1 MKRLSCVGCRRRLS
15 AFQDGELPVMEQV
28 AVNAHL
34 RQCRA
39 CATELA
45 SLREVGD
52 ALRTEASAAATR
64 HADAMDDLQAEIL
77 GRLSVER
84 EESISAQWSR
94 AFQDMRLGFAAL
106 GSTAATLVSILLVIG
121 MFYFGPRTER
131 SDSLAGMM
139 ETLGAETIG
148 MDSSFLSPRSSG
160 TDALSDGLV
169 SEEDEVFALSA
180 VVTRDGRIANL
191 EYLSDQSSNSDRA
204 RAIRLLDNLSRARF
218 EPARMGGTAVAVKT
232 VFVLAHTTVRGK
244 MPVTPKQSAWPG
256 GPELVRG

>member
-1 MKRLSCVGCRRRLS
+1 
-15 AFQDGELPVMEQV
+15 
-28 AVNAHL
+28 
-34 RQCRA
+34 
-39 CATELA
+39 
-45 SLREVGD
+45 
-52 ALRTEASAAATR
+52 
-64 HADAMDDLQAEIL
+64 MDDLQAEIL

-84 EESISAQWSR
+84 EESISAQLSR
-94 AFQDMRLGFAAL
+94 AFQDRRLGFAAL
-106 GSTAATLVSILLVIG
+106 GSTAATLVSILLLIG
-121 MFYFGPRTER
+121 IFYFGPRTER
-131 SDSLAGMM
+131 PDSLAGMM
-139 ETLGAETIG
+139 ETLGAETIE

-218 EPARMGGTAVAVKT
+218 EPARMGGTAVAVKR
-232 VFVLAHTTVRGK
+232 VFLLAHTTVRAK
-244 MPVTPKQSAWPG
+244 MPVTPKQSAVPR

>member
-1 MKRLSCVGCRRRLS
+1 MKRLSCVGSRRRLS

-28 AVNAHL
+28 AVDAHL

-45 SLREVGD
+45 SLRKVGD
-52 ALRTEASAAATR
+52 ILRTKASAAAAR

-106 GSTAATLVSILLVIG
+106 GSTAATLVSILLVMGI
-121 MFYFGPRTER
+121 FYFGPRTER
-131 SDSLAGMM
+131 SDSLAGVM

-160 TDALSDGLV
+160 TDALSEGLV

-244 MPVTPKQSAWPG
+244 MPVTPKQSAAPRE
-256 GPELVRG
+256 PDLVRG